1 MSAPSPG
8 AGGSEG
14 MQNVPASNLFA
25 RQLARRENIEKL
37 VAFVLDDFSFEMELL
52 NESGSNST
60 NGTSGDKEERS
71 STPQSP
77 PIPNVETAMSSATHS
92 ISVVIELIRKNNSDY
107 FEPYLFHTLRTR
119 LIQIQQQMHVQSQEG
134 RVALE
139 QAFAELVNR
148 MGVVH
153 LGPLLE
159 IMCDR
164 LERFQQLL
172 HKPRSPV
179 SNVPTLVSIVIYLSH
194 VIPERKNTYDTR
206 VPYAPH
212 LRTIQDLRTIRRT
225 STLLKHVPLKSIRG
239 I

>member
-37 VAFVLDDFSFEMELL
+37 VAFVLDDFSFEIELL
-52 NESGSNST
+52 NESSTTST
-60 NGTSGDKEERS
+60 NGTSGHKEERP

-119 LIQIQQQMHVQSQEG
+119 LIVVQQHWALQSESVPS
-134 RVALE
+134 RDALE
-139 QAFAELVNR
+139 IAMKEMTDRMGLVN
-148 MGVVH
+148 

-159 IMCDR
+159 HVCRR
-164 LERFQQLL
+164 LDEFQELL
-172 HKPRSPV
+172 KRPRSMV
-179 SNVPTLVSIVIYLSH
+179 REILQ
-194 VIPERKNTYDTR
+194 
-206 VPYAPH
+206 
-212 LRTIQDLRTIRRT
+212 RTIIDELYRPEK
-225 STLLKHVPLKSIRG
+225 LLQPLV
-239 I
+239 